1 MYNDL
6 VVSAWARKIGAVG
19 FIQLLSRNAENMG
32 QPIETQETDR
42 LNLLASGLSSSLRCM
57 DVRKGPEVD
66 LV

>member
-32 QPIETQETDR
+32 PIETQETDR

-57 DVRKGPEVD
+57 DVRRGPEVD